1 MSRADPYGVDLVAFA
16 PHPDDVELFCGG
28 TMLAAAADG
37 LSTAIV
43 DLSDGELSTNGN
55 ASQRA
60 RERDEA
66 SELMGLTTRLAL
78 SLPDGA
84 LGLDESHRAVVV
96 GALRE
101 LRPRIVLAPFGDD
114 RHPDHAA
121 AARLVRDAC
130 FMAGVRR
137 YGTGTP
143 HRPSRVYRYMLHKT
157 FEPTVVVDVG
167 AVWKSRLE
175 LLRVYASQVSRGVDD
190 EPTALNDGRFV
201 AMLEARAVHFGGLA
215 GIDYGEPFDT
225 DGPVLM
231 QSLVG

>member
-1 MSRADPYGVDLVAFA
+1 MSRADHDGVDVVAFA

-28 TMLAAAADG
+28 TMLAAAAGG

-43 DLSDGELSTNGN
+43 DLSDGELSTNGD
-55 ASQRA
+55 AARRA

-66 SELMGLTTRLAL
+66 SDLMGLTARLAL
-78 SLPDGA
+78 SLPDGS
-84 LGLDESHRAVVV
+84 LGIDESHRSAVV

-101 LRPRIVLAPFGDD
+101 LRPRVVLAPFGDD

-121 AARLVRDAC
+121 AARLVREAC
-130 FMAGVRR
+130 FLAGLRR
-137 YGTGTP
+137 YGSGTP
-143 HRPSRVYRYMLHKT
+143 HRTARVYRYMLHTT

-175 LLRVYASQVSRGVDD
+175 LLRVYESQVSRGVDD

-201 AMLEARAVHFGGLA
+201 AMLEARAVHFGALA
-215 GIDYGEPFDT
+215 GVDHGEPFDT

-231 QSLVG
+231 QSLLG

>member
-1 MSRADPYGVDLVAFA
+1 MPRADHDGVDVVAFA

-28 TMLAAAADG
+28 TMLVAAASG

-55 ASQRA
+55 AARRA
-60 RERDEA
+60 SERDVA
-66 SELMGLTTRLAL
+66 TELMGLTARLAL

-84 LGLDESHRAVVV
+84 LGVDESHRGAVV

-101 LRPRIVLAPFGDD
+101 LRPRVVLAPYGDD

-121 AARLVRDAC
+121 AARLVREAC
-130 FMAGVRR
+130 FMAGLRR
-137 YGTGTP
+137 YGSGVP
-143 HRPSRVYRYMLHKT
+143 HRPARVYRYMQHQP

-167 AVWKSRLE
+167 GVWKDRLE
-175 LLRVYASQVSRGVDD
+175 LLRVYESQVSRGAGD
-190 EPTALNDGRFV
+190 EPTALNDGRFL
-201 AMLEARAVHFGGLA
+201 ATLEARAVHFGALA
-215 GIDYGEPFDT
+215 GVDYGEPFDT

-231 QSLVG
+231 QSLLG